1 VTKRAERLVGA
12 EGDLDDN
19 AKVPA
24 LEWGEP
30 SKLSP
35 VLPNP
40 ARKAPRRTG
49 SWMARTSINHRL
61 ICLNLYNA
69 REPSNPRMDLFQD

>member
-1 VTKRAERLVGA
+1 MTKRAERLVGA

-40 ARKAPRRTG
+40 AAEKGTKANGFVDG
-49 SWMARTSINHRL
+49 SDINK
-61 ICLNLYNA
+61 
-69 REPSNPRMDLFQD
+69 S